1 MRKTV
6 RIIIIVIAT
15 LLVGS
20 LWYLSFNQIS
30 NKKEAFCRIENL
42 PKIEL
47 HTSQNEILYL
57 TDFSYDEVKLLIYFN
72 THCDFCQFEIEEL
85 SKRLPEFENTEI
97 ILVSAEPIDSIR
109 PFMQTLG
116 FLSYPNASA
125 YHCPYDTLIKC
136 FGQLAAPTTFVY
148 GTNNKLLKRFNG
160 ATRIDDLLQVV
171 QTAQVNEPTINE

>member
-1 MRKTV
+1 
-6 RIIIIVIAT
+6 
-15 LLVGS
+15 
-20 LWYLSFNQIS
+20 
-30 NKKEAFCRIENL
+30 
-42 PKIEL
+42 
-47 HTSQNEILYL
+47 
-57 TDFSYDEVKLLIYFN
+57 VKLLIYFN

-116 FLSYPNASA
+116 FHSYPGAGA
-125 YHCPYDTLIKC
+125 YHCSYDTLNKY

-148 GTNNKLLKRFNG
+148 GTNNKLVKRFNG

-171 QTAQVNEPTINE
+171 QTAQVNK